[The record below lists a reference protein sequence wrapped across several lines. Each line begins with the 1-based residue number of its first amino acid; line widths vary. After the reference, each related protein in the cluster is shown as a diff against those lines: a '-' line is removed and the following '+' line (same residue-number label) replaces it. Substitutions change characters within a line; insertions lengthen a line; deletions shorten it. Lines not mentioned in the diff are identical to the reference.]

1 MFKKTRERIRRSIA
15 SAITPSRQNI
25 SELTADFRGR
35 IAAFRSQRE
44 ADLQPALE
52 ADFAQ
57 VLSAWGIQA
66 EELPRVVTLLKVRL
80 CIFTLPLLFAVALL
94 ASADGAGPVV
104 RAVGAILCVVVSLV
118 GCATTAWRLYV
129 LMFKEFIPFR
139 RWIGGLF
146 LLKK

>member
-1 MFKKTRERIRRSIA
+1 MFKKTRERIRQGMA

-25 SELTADFRGR
+25 CELAADFRGR
-35 IAAFRSQRE
+35 IAAFRSQRG

-52 ADFAQ
+52 ADFGQ
-57 VLSAWGIQA
+57 VLSAWGIRA

-80 CIFTLPLLFAVALL
+80 CIFALPLLFAVALL
-94 ASADGAGPVV
+94 ASDGAGPVV

-129 LMFKEFIPFR
+129 LMFREFIPFR
-139 RWIGGLF
+139 RWISGLF